1 MTRVGTCGVESRSE
15 VSGKC
20 EPGSTWL
27 GLRGYR
33 CSPVGMD
40 SDLNEVQ
47 ERGEDSAFGA
57 ALEEGRHDRA
67 LAMAEQGM
75 EDPNTPD
82 WLVTSEGLR
91 VALAADD
98 PEQVVGQM
106 SDARRLSLRRLGREP
121 DALEHEV
128 EAFRAKNAVGETLR
142 VAAGRALDRRLG
154 SVPPEWRG
162 ICGSPS
168 SSAEVEGTA

>member
-1 MTRVGTCGVESRSE
+1 MTSVMTRVGTCGVESRSE

-47 ERGEDSAFGA
+47 EQGEDSAFRA

-67 LAMAEQGM
+67 LAMAERGM

-82 WLVTSEGLR
+82 WFVTSEGLR

-98 PEQVVGQM
+98 PEQVVDRM
-106 SDARRLSLRRLGREP
+106 SDARRLSLRSR
-121 DALEHEV
+121 
-128 EAFRAKNAVGETLR
+128 RADGDGPIV
-142 VAAGRALDRRLG
+142 VCD
-154 SVPPEWRG
+154 
-162 ICGSPS
+162 SPS
-168 SSAEVEGTA
+168 SSPEVEGTA

>member
-40 SDLNEVQ
+40 SDMDEVQ
-47 ERGEDSAFGA
+47 EQGEDSAFVWFREEDD
-57 ALEEGRHDRA
+57 LE
-67 LAMAEQGM
+67 
-75 EDPNTPD
+75 
-82 WLVTSEGLR
+82 
-91 VALAADD
+91 
-98 PEQVVGQM
+98 
-106 SDARRLSLRRLGREP
+106 ARRRWPMWVAGLAVDEPFAERAARMERSLRSR
-121 DALEHEV
+121 
-128 EAFRAKNAVGETLR
+128 RADGDGPIV
-142 VAAGRALDRRLG
+142 V
-154 SVPPEWRG
+154 
-162 ICGSPS
+162 CGSPS